1 MSLSFG
7 AEDNN
12 ADSDDEYVFH
22 HKEQETKDVII
33 DENIQKYIGRILSHV
48 QSVIEHQ
55 KEIYLENTEVYEA
68 EEIDDELIESIEPN
82 DPIFDV
88 IDVFFHKN
96 AGELD
101 AYIQIQ
107 NENSHA
113 YGFEKDF
120 PERWIVIRKPVNVS
134 AEYSQESIHELFYDD
149 VKNAILHKKNAHLG
163 AASHVIAG
171 AAAGAAIA
179 GAPVT
184 AAVAVAALGLNAAYQ
199 KIYGKKKQLDEDV
212 KKAEA
217 QPNITPQEKRVET
230 ESEDLADMCLKTLD
244 EEKKLIEDI
253 YNDEYVRL
261 QKIDESIDKIQKM
274 LVK

>member
-12 ADSDDEYVFH
+12 AESDDEYVFH
-22 HKEQETKDVII
+22 HKEQETKDINI
-33 DENIQKYIGRILSHV
+33 NDNIQKYIDRILSHV
-48 QSVIEHQ
+48 QSVIEQQ
-55 KEIYLENTEVYEA
+55 KEIYLENTEVYQA
-68 EEIDDELIESIEPN
+68 EEIDDELIESIEPF
-82 DPIFDV
+82 DPIFGV
-88 IDVFFHKN
+88 VDVFFHKN

-107 NENSHA
+107 NENIYA
-113 YGFEKDF
+113 NGIVKDF
-120 PERWIVIRKPVNVS
+120 PERWIVIRKAVNIS
-134 AEYSQESIHELFYDD
+134 TEYSKESIRELFYDD
-149 VKNAILHKKNAHLG
+149 VKNAIIQKKNAHLG

-199 KIYGKKKQLDEDV
+199 KIYGKKKQLDADV

-217 QPNITPQEKRVET
+217 QPNITPQEKLVDTDAE
-230 ESEDLADMCLKTLD
+230 ELADMVLEIIPQIFENEYNKLKT
-244 EEKKLIEDI
+244 IE
-253 YNDEYVRL
+253 
-261 QKIDESIDKIQKM
+261 ESIDRIQKM
-274 LVK
+274 LVE